1 MSDIFISY
9 AREDRPRVEHLAAA
23 LEQCG
28 WAVWWDPDIRTGEDF
43 GRMIHTALH
52 AARCVI
58 VVWSHQS
65 IVSPWVKDEAQVG
78 QERGVL
84 LPVRID
90 AVAPPLGF
98 RQLQTVDLTGWRPAA
113 PGSAFEKLVTDIA
126 TMLGAHAGYQQEG
139 DGEPTAATR
148 ASMARSRRRRLL
160 LAGCVVVA
168 MAVGAYALVLR
179 TPAPPPKQPV
189 VVAPRT
195 PEPPV
200 TWPPPDDRVAQ
211 AVGRCQATWQARERT
226 LAAEPGNAQTL
237 DAQADC
243 GMVLVAHART
253 TGTEARFR
261 DVVDP
266 LTPVLYQAL
275 ETARGARAADLL
287 AHLGWADFL
296 RSRDGVSGLR
306 PESFYRR
313 AIEQDPDN
321 PYANAMW
328 GHWILWQR
336 GSLAEAQARFHRP
349 LASGREREY
358 VRRLQIVALMLFADA
373 PLEFEAVRVANEMR
387 GNGEPVPTNDAERRI
402 WREYWDLYSHHL
414 LSGTQQEAFLAILPP
429 TEHLATF
436 RWLLPESQ
444 TPPGWLHLWV
454 LFLATFQER
463 NGERLAA
470 HSNYAWLR
478 AALLSQQASGRVLEQ
493 TEEGLRRLSR
503 SQE

>member
-9 AREDRPRVEHLAAA
+9 AREDRPRVERLAAA
-23 LEQCG
+23 LEQHG

-43 GRMIHTALH
+43 GRRIHTALQ

-65 IVSPWVKDEAQVG
+65 IASPWVKDEEQVG

-84 LPVRID
+84 LLVCID

-98 RQLQTVDLTGWRPAA
+98 RQLQTVDLTGWRPAS
-113 PGSAFEKLVTDIA
+113 PGAAFEKLVADIA
-126 TMLGAHAGYQQEG
+126 MIVGERTGRQQEG
-139 DGEPTAATR
+139 DGTNTAATR
-148 ASMARSRRRRLL
+148 ASVALAQRRKLL
-160 LAGCVVVA
+160 LAGFAVVA
-168 MAVGAYALVLR
+168 MAVAAYVLVPR
-179 TPAPPPKQPV
+179 TPAPPTEPPV

-226 LAAEPGNAQTL
+226 LAAEPGNAKAL

-253 TGTEARFR
+253 TDNEAHFR

-266 LTPVLYQAL
+266 ITPVLYQAL

-296 RSRDGVSGLR
+296 RARDGVGGLR

-313 AIEQDPDN
+313 ALGQDPDN

-328 GHWILWQR
+328 GHWILWQH
-336 GSLAEAQARFHRP
+336 GALAEAQVRFQRA

-358 VRRLQIVALMLFADA
+358 VRWLQLVALMLFSDA

-387 GNGEPVPTNDAERRI
+387 GNGEPVPTNDAERRV
-402 WREYWDLYSHHL
+402 WSKYWNLYYHHL
-414 LSGTQQEAFLAILPP
+414 LGGTQQAAFLAILPP
-429 TEHLATF
+429 AEHLATF
-436 RWLLPESQ
+436 RWLFPESQ
-444 TPPGWLHLWV
+444 MPPDKLHLWV

-478 AALLSQQASGRVLEQ
+478 SALRSQQASGRVLDQ
-493 TEEGLRRLSR
+493 TEEGLRRLSGP
-503 SQE
+503 Q

>member
-9 AREDRPRVEHLAAA
+9 AREDRPRVEHLATA

-148 ASMARSRRRRLL
+148 TSMVRSRRRRLL

-168 MAVGAYALVLR
+168 MAAGAYALVLR

-275 ETARGARAADLL
+275 ETSRGARAADLL

-402 WREYWDLYSHHL
+402 WRKYWDLYSHHL
-414 LSGTQQEAFLAILPP
+414 LGGTQRSSVSRRV
-429 TEHLATF
+429 ATCWS
-436 RWLLPESQ
+436 RRRRGCGACRDLRSD
-444 TPPGWLHLWV
+444 GH
-454 LFLATFQER
+454 
-463 NGERLAA
+463 GRLA
-470 HSNYAWLR
+470 NRPL
-478 AALLSQQASGRVLEQ
+478 GDC
-493 TEEGLRRLSR
+493 
-503 SQE
+503 